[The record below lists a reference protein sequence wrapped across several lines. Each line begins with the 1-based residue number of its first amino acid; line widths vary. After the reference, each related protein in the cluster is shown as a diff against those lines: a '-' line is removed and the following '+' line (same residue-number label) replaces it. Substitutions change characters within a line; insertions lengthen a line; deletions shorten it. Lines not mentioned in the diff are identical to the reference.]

1 MMKDESQGIVVEAD
15 KNVAGQL
22 QRVRLVAN
30 QRPAMP
36 LRALHKRISKRHRLT
51 SEGA

>member
-1 MMKDESQGIVVEAD
+1 MKDESQGIVVEVD

-22 QRVRLVAN
+22 RRVRLVAN
-30 QRPAMP
+30 LLPAMP
-36 LRALHKRISKRHRLT
+36 LRALHKRLSKRHQLA